1 MMRKI
6 IFSILFVGALLSGYS
21 TAKAEYAHGR
31 TLNLINADN
40 RLYHFG
46 FILGLNSM
54 DFNVTNSGIPCTPD
68 GEIWTEESEKEP
80 EIWYGE
86 DTKMSP
92 GFSVGIISDLRIFS
106 WLDLR
111 FTPTLFFNSRQL
123 CFKTAQGV
131 EREDGKI
138 TVQSNMM
145 EFPFTLKFRGQRKN
159 NYRPYLLAGGA
170 FTVDMG
176 RSSEDPIMLKQIDY
190 GVEVGLGI
198 DFYLPYF
205 KLAPELKFYFGLGDV
220 LERDRPEI
228 ASMEDMKFTHTMSR
242 LTSRLIILNF
252 NFE

>member
-1 MMRKI
+1 MKKI
-6 IFSILFVGALLSGYS
+6 FWGILFICAFLFNS
-21 TAKAEYAHGR
+21 TTTNAEYAHGR
-31 TLNLINADN
+31 TLNLVNADN
-40 RLYHFG
+40 RQYHFG

-54 DFNVTNSGIPCTPD
+54 DFNVTNSGMICTPKGEPWVEGSEEE
-68 GEIWTEESEKEP
+68 GEIWF
-80 EIWYGE
+80 GE
-86 DTKMSP
+86 DTKMSA

-111 FTPTLFFNSRQL
+111 FTPTLFFNSREM
-123 CFKTAQGV
+123 CFRNEKGE
-131 EREDGKI
+131 EREDGKV

-145 EFPFTLKFRGQRKN
+145 EFPLILKFRGQRKN
-159 NYRPYLLAGGA
+159 NYRPYLLAGGS

-176 RSSEDPIMLKQIDY
+176 RDSEAPVMLTQTDY

-205 KLAPELKFYFGLGDV
+205 KLAPELKFYFGLSDV

-228 ASMEDMKFTHTMSR
+228 ADYADIKFNNAMSR